1 MGEDGKPDIEG
12 ERLESLTAVLVKK
25 NKDDT
30 GPEKEK
36 ISMKEEP
43 FINKY
48 KLGSTVKMK
57 VMNLGI
63 FSFDKEEWIFDE
75 DKFKEEFQDRLK
87 KVIP

>member
-1 MGEDGKPDIEG
+1 M
-12 ERLESLTAVLVKK
+12 L
-25 NKDDT
+25 
-30 GPEKEK
+30 K
-36 ISMKEEP
+36 IIACM
-43 FINKY
+43 I
-48 KLGSTVKMK
+48 KMK